1 MTGHAVP
8 ILDPMGAH
16 LPGIATAVAVLA
28 LATLAGL
35 WRRRVDGVLH
45 AIPNTG
51 DADGEH
57 LTAADLE
64 TELGPRATL
73 VQFSSAVCASCDATR
88 RLLTEETDLR
98 DGVVHVEIDA
108 EQRLDLARQLSV
120 FRTPTVL
127 LLDRD
132 GRIAH
137 RASGAPRR
145 ADVRAALDAL
155 AFDFLGLQRR

>member
-1 MTGHAVP
+1 
-8 ILDPMGAH
+8 MGAH
-16 LPGIATAVAVLA
+16 LPGLLVAAAVLA
-28 LATLAGL
+28 VATLAGL

-45 AIPNTG
+45 AVPG
-51 DADGEH
+51 PGSDDEGER

-73 VQFSSAVCASCDATR
+73 VQFSSAVCAACDAAR
-88 RLLTEETDLR
+88 RVLSEETDAR

-127 LLDRD
+127 VLDAH

-145 ADVRAALDAL
+145 AEVRAALDAL
-155 AFDFLGLQRR
+155 PA